1 MAAKKA
7 SKELRAFEQKDT
19 NDHKVL
25 QQGGNRIHTYEVFM
39 MRKSRQAEENFGLA
53 YLAAQ

>member
-1 MAAKKA
+1 M
-7 SKELRAFEQKDT
+7 RAFEQKDT
-19 NDHKVL
+19 NNHKVL
-25 QQGGNRIHTYEVFM
+25 WQGGNRIRTYKAFM